1 MFENN
6 DNCPI
11 NAVVVPV
18 TPFQQN
24 CSIIW
29 CSDSSI
35 GAVVDPGGDPEKI
48 LATIE
53 EYKVE
58 VEKIL
63 ITHAHLDHAG
73 SAAQLSRELQVPIEG
88 PHKEDLFLIESLEEQ
103 GKRFGLNGSEIFE
116 TSRYLVGGDE
126 VTVGDQTF
134 GVRHCPGHTPGHI
147 IFFHKEANLAAVGD
161 VIFLGSI
168 GRSDLPRG
176 NHEQLVHSIIN
187 ELWPLGDE
195 MTFIPG
201 HGQLSTFG
209 QERMTNPY
217 VSDFALGV
225 DREINEK
232 IKNQED

>member
-1 MFENN
+1 MVKQAMLT
-6 DNCPI
+6 DVKASI
-11 NAVVVPV
+11 STPV
-18 TPFQQN
+18 F
-24 CSIIW
+24 
-29 CSDSSI
+29 
-35 GAVVDPGGDPEKI
+35 PE
-48 LATIE
+48 LLIE
-53 EYKVE
+53 DV
-58 VEKIL
+58 IF
-63 ITHAHLDHAG
+63 
-73 SAAQLSRELQVPIEG
+73 
-88 PHKEDLFLIESLEEQ
+88 KEDIFLIESLEEQ
-103 GKRFGLNGSEIFE
+103 GKRFGLNGAEIFE

-147 IFFHKEANLAAVGD
+147 IFFHKEASLAAVGD

-176 NHEQLVHSIIN
+176 NHEQLVQSIIN

-225 DREINEK
+225 DRDINEK
-232 IKNQED
+232 IKNYLFLLGLLFSPLQEWSRLCRGALGCRIGRILPWIGTRGCSLTSL